1 MRTLLVDD
9 SSVVLLCLRSF
20 VSKYSEC
27 DLARDGQQGM
37 DAFTRSVEEQRPY
50 DLICL
55 DLQMPGIDGW
65 TLLGLIRAKEQELQV
80 PTRSKILV
88 ITGTADTEAVVKIK
102 KEGADGYLLKPVS
115 GEKLLDQLVR
125 LGLVTLSSGARA
137 EKLAAEVAT
146 LTDSDEIPSV
156 LLARMIRRMA
166 ISLERQALRD
176 SAALARAESQG
187 SRDAERSPEDA
198 RKAAAVS
205 AAS

>member
-1 MRTLLVDD
+1 MRALLVDD

-20 VSKYSEC
+20 VSKYGEC
-27 DLARDGQQGM
+27 DLARDGQQGL
-37 DAFTRSVEEQRPY
+37 DAFMRSVEEQRPY

-55 DLQMPGIDGW
+55 DLQMPGLDGW
-65 TLLGLIRAKEQELQV
+65 TLVGLIRAREQEFQV

-88 ITGTADTEAVVKIK
+88 ITGTADAAAVVNIK
-102 KEGADGYLLKPVS
+102 KKGADGYLLKPVS

-125 LGLVTLSSGARA
+125 LGLVTLSSWARA
-137 EKLAAEVAT
+137 EKLAAEVAA
-146 LTDSDEIPSV
+146 LTDSDDIPSV

-176 SAALARAESQG
+176 AASLARAESTAA
-187 SRDAERSPEDA
+187 READKPAEDSQSA
-198 RKAAAVS
+198 SAQS

>member
-20 VSKYSEC
+20 VGKYGEC
-27 DLARDGQQGM
+27 DLARDGHQGI

-55 DLQMPGIDGW
+55 DLQIPGLDGW
-65 TLLGLIRAKEQELQV
+65 TLLRLIRAREQEFQL

-88 ITGTADTEAVVKIK
+88 ITGTADADAVVNIK

-137 EKLAAEVAT
+137 ERLAAEVAA
-146 LTDSDEIPSV
+146 LTDSDAIPSV

-176 SAALARAESQG
+176 AAAIARAESTTAHEA
-187 SRDAERSPEDA
+187 DKPADDF
-198 RKAAAVS
+198 KS
-205 AAS
+205 ASASSATS